1 MDTPPA
7 VLALLANDT
16 QLYFSVMRAV
26 EGNLRSGKLKA
37 LAVASAERLSALP
50 DVPTTSEAGFP
61 GLQRGNWWGLAAPRG
76 TDQKIIDRLAGE
88 VRAALADPAVASRY
102 AGLGMFRGGQSP
114 AEFAAQL
121 QAEAAKWKRV
131 IETAGLRAD

>member
-37 LAVASAERLSALP
+37 LAVASAERLGALP

-131 IETAGLRAD
+131 IETAGLRAE